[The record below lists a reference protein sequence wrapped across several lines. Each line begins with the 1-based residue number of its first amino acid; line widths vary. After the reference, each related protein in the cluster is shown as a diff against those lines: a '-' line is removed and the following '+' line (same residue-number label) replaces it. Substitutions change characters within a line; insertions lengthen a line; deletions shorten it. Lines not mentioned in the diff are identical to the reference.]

1 MTKEEKRKL
10 IMNMVSIVVSLTAMT
25 ISIITILK

>member
-10 IMNMVSIVVSLTAMT
+10 IMNIVSIVMSLAAIT